1 MIVMYS
7 LKKHTPECKEY
18 LDQVG
23 FYVQSIGGNFSVHR
37 YHVSFHVPIKYT
49 EFMLL
54 KYSCLKMEAYVW

>member
-1 MIVMYS
+1 MIEFCLLNS
-7 LKKHTPECKEY
+7 TENFKDIADEI
-18 LDQVG
+18 G